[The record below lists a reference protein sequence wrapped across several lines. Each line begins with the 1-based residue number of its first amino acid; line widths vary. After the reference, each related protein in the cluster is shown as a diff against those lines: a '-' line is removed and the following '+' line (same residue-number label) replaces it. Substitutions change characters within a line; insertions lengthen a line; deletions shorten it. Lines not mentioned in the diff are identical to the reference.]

1 MPSPWRVVAVLMAVS
16 IFGFIDRQILSLL
29 VQPIRRALSIGD
41 TQMSLLLGF
50 SFAVSF
56 TLFAIPLG
64 RLADRYSRRSVLA
77 AGLAGW
83 SLCTALCGLGRSF
96 RQMLLLRFGVG
107 LGEATLNPCAYSI
120 ITDSFPEDRRSTAL
134 SVYSMGMNIGAGMAF
149 LMGGL
154 VIRFASE
161 HQAWS
166 LPFLGPMQPWQIILL
181 EVGLA
186 GFVFTGLLFTIR
198 EPVRRTSAG
207 SQVPI
212 AEVGAYLSRNRR
224 TFLCH
229 NLGFA
234 MFTVASSSGAAWIPE
249 MFRRNFQWSMPRFG
263 AYFGIEVM
271 VFGSIGVVVAGRIA
285 DRLLHRGILNAN
297 LRVAVCIAA
306 LAIPV
311 NALVFLA
318 PSGNWAILWLALGAS
333 IMAAPYGVAAAA
345 LHQALPAEIRSQVT
359 ALYLVSV
366 NLIGAAT
373 GPTLTAVLT
382 QHVFRRDDALNYS
395 LLTVHVF
402 ALAMSAI
409 LLRSGSTPFLATL
422 SRLRPK
428 EIYVGDPAG
437 YPGTSQ
443 ASR

>member
-1 MPSPWRVVAVLMAVS
+1 
-16 IFGFIDRQILSLL
+16 
-29 VQPIRRALSIGD
+29 
-41 TQMSLLLGF
+41 
-50 SFAVSF
+50 
-56 TLFAIPLG
+56 
-64 RLADRYSRRSVLA
+64 
-77 AGLAGW
+77 
-83 SLCTALCGLGRSF
+83 
-96 RQMLLLRFGVG
+96 
-107 LGEATLNPCAYSI
+107 
-120 ITDSFPEDRRSTAL
+120 
-134 SVYSMGMNIGAGMAF
+134 
-149 LMGGL
+149 
-154 VIRFASE
+154 
-161 HQAWS
+161 
-166 LPFLGPMQPWQIILL
+166 
-181 EVGLA
+181 
-186 GFVFTGLLFTIR
+186 
-198 EPVRRTSAG
+198 
-207 SQVPI
+207 
-212 AEVGAYLSRNRR
+212 
-224 TFLCH
+224 
-229 NLGFA
+229 

-297 LRVAVCIAA
+297 LRVAVWIAA

-382 QHVFRRDDALNYS
+382 QHVFRRDDAINYS

-409 LLRSGSTPFLATL
+409 LLRSGWTPFLATL

-428 EIYVGDPAG
+428 EIYVGDSAA